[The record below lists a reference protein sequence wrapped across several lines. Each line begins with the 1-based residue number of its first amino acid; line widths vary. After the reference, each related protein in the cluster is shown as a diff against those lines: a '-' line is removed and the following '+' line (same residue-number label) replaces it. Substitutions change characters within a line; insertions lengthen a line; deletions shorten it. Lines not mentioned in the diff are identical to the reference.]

1 MSLASVLLVLASAQS
16 LAVMPA
22 GQALSEKESDIAAKA
37 YMSANGVSLDTAKRR
52 LEVESELPSVIAELK
67 RRYRD
72 RLAFVSIEN
81 MPDQHLVVGLKGN
94 MMEAAR
100 HFSVSDSSIR
110 VEFEEGYPYTE
121 KEFSETMHRVVPLV
135 VELIP
140 DAVSVD
146 GRPELGMIDVS
157 VRGADVKSY
166 EVAKRRIEESA
177 KLKVNIIPG
186 RAPFRNSAY
195 TAGGAILTANG
206 RMCTSGLAVRHK
218 LTKVKG
224 LLTAAHCDDQLLYS
238 NYGHEVGGPQV
249 MMPLTFQDALFDG
262 SHDVQWHSLPA
273 GNTPLQEVFAELK
286 GEYQTKAL
294 ILIHADLPLHG
305 LLCFRGARSGFS
317 CGTVTSV
324 QHAPLGVCG
333 AAVCAP
339 TWGRVEGSELACAS
353 GDSGA
358 AVFNKSGS
366 GYGIVKSAEN
376 PSDSIEKGSC
386 KALTVMPFGKVA
398 DLNLDPV

>member
-1 MSLASVLLVLASAQS
+1 MSLASLVFVLASAQS
-16 LAVMPA
+16 LAIVPA
-22 GQALSEKESDIAAKA
+22 GQVMSAQESNIAAKA
-37 YMSANGVSLDTAKRR
+37 YMNANGGTLDSAKRR
-52 LEVESELPSVIAELK
+52 LEIEAELPAVIAELK
-67 RRYRD
+67 RRYKD
-72 RLAFVSIEN
+72 RLAYVSIES

-100 HFSVSDSSIR
+100 ILSVSDTAIR

-121 KEFSETMHRVVPLV
+121 KEFSETMHEIVPLV

-146 GRPELGMIDVS
+146 GRPELGMIDIS
-157 VRGADVKSY
+157 VRGVDAKSY
-166 EVAKRRIEESA
+166 EAAKRKIEAAS

-186 RAPFRNSAY
+186 RAPFRNAAY

-224 LLTAAHCDDQLLYS
+224 LITAAHCDDQLLYS

-249 MMPLTFQDALFDG
+249 MMPLTFQDALFDA

-294 ILIHADLPLHG
+294 ILIFGDLPLKG
-305 LLCFRGARSGFS
+305 LLCFRGARTGFS

-333 AAVCAP
+333 AALCAP
-339 TWGRVEGSELACAS
+339 TWGKVEGSDLACAS

-366 GYGIVKSAEN
+366 GYGIVKSVEN
-376 PSDSIEKGSC
+376 SGDSIEMGGCRSM
-386 KALTVMPFGKVA
+386 TVMPFGKVA
-398 DLNLDPV
+398 DLNLSPL